1 VGVDEQARATSPR
14 ALVIIFIGLNLGMLL
29 STLDGTIV
37 ATALPSITAD
47 IGGVNGITWVVT
59 GYLLAQIATM
69 PLYGKLGD
77 VHGRKRMFLIAVG
90 VFTLGS
96 MLCGLAQSL
105 EQLVAARALQ
115 GLGAG
120 GLGPLAMAIL
130 GDLVPPRQLG
140 RWLGY
145 QGAIFAVG
153 AIAGPL
159 AGGLFVDHLTWRWAF
174 YFNVP
179 VALLSMALVHFNLK
193 VPYRRVPHAIDYLGS
208 ALLTGALIALVLLTT
223 TGGRSIAWA
232 SPEAAGLFLTIVVLA
247 VLFVRRERS
256 AAEPF
261 VPIRLFTNSV
271 VRVVDSLNFTSG
283 LLFYCGIFFLPVFL
297 QEVRGVSP
305 TTSGLLLIPFMAA
318 TALTTLLAG
327 RRVETT
333 GRYKVWPIAGSI
345 LMSIG
350 VALLASL
357 TLGTPAGVA
366 AAFAAVLGAGIGFV
380 MQTTLLALQNRV
392 EAADLGIAT
401 STALLTRTLGG
412 TVGTALFGAVLA
424 AGLPASGATPADF
437 ADALPMVFLVAI
449 PFGLLSIVAALR
461 LQEHPLRDHARF
473 T

>member
-1 VGVDEQARATSPR
+1 VESRSGETSGR

-37 ATALPSITAD
+37 ATALPSIVAD
-47 IGGVNGITWVVT
+47 IGGVTGITWVIT
-59 GYLLAQIATM
+59 AYLLAQIATM

-77 VHGRKRMFLIAVG
+77 VYGRKRILLAAVG
-90 VFTLGS
+90 VFTVGS

-105 EQLVAARALQ
+105 EQLLAARALQ

-159 AGGLFVDHLTWRWAF
+159 AGGLFVDHLSWRWAF

-179 VALLSMALVHFNLK
+179 LALLAMAIIFFNLK
-193 VPYRRVPHAIDYLGS
+193 VPYRRVPHSIDYLGS
-208 ALLTGALIALVLLTT
+208 ALLTGALVALVLLTT
-223 TGGRSIAWA
+223 AGGRSIAWV
-232 SPEAAGLFLTIVVLA
+232 SPEAAALLGVILLLA
-247 VLFVRRERS
+247 ALFVRRERS

-305 TTSGLLLIPFMAA
+305 TSSGVLLIPFMAA
-318 TALTTLLAG
+318 TALATLLAG

-333 GRYKVWPIAGSI
+333 GRYKVWPIVGSV
-345 LMSIG
+345 LMSVG
-350 VALLASL
+350 VALLATL
-357 TLGTPAGVA
+357 GLGTPVGVA
-366 AAFAAVLGAGIGFV
+366 SGFAAVLGAGIGFV

-424 AGLPASGATPADF
+424 AGLPAGGATRADY

-449 PFGLLSIVAALR
+449 PFGLLSIVAAMR
-461 LQEHPLRDHARF
+461 LQEHELRDHVRF